1 MPKVVIV
8 ASGSYCWWYSIPS
21 FRGHGVMRSVPCFI
35 GLKGV
40 WTLSKTADLMFD
52 LVLKKVSFFFSA
64 PSILFLHDHVS
75 IRWHQLWCR
84 TGERLRALNVTRHWL
99 VFCRFRYL
107 VSQGVIKPLCDLLT
121 VMDSKIVQVALSG
134 LENILRIG
142 KQDAYQMDGVNQFA
156 VMVEEA
162 YGELKV
168 FMVSRVHY
176 TRRILW
182 VFNEFE

>member
-1 MPKVVIV
+1 
-8 ASGSYCWWYSIPS
+8 
-21 FRGHGVMRSVPCFI
+21 MRSVPCFSR
-35 GLKGV
+35 LKGF
-40 WTLSKTADLMFD
+40 WTLSNTTDLVFD
-52 LVLKKVSFFFSA
+52 LVLTKVTFFFS
-64 PSILFLHDHVS
+64 PLSILFLP
-75 IRWHQLWCR
+75 WYQLWCR
-84 TGERLRALNVTRHWL
+84 TGERLRALNVTRHCL
-99 VFCRFRYL
+99 VFCCFRYL

-168 FMVSRVHY
+168 FMVSRIHC

-182 VFNEFE
+182 AFNKFEETKIWCNNVNVIKQLVQG